1 MIELIEKNGIKVC
14 SARNLHELLEVSSQ
28 FSTWISR
35 GIENAWLIE
44 NVDYFITK
52 NVKNVDNQYYAG
64 RNTNDYHLTKD
75 AALSIIV
82 MSRVKK
88 AKAIRTEIVKAF
100 EQKQTGL
107 LLNADQVAA
116 LTDVVKAM
124 TLVSIQKQVENKHFN
139 LFNKP
144 KEWWKYRAD
153 LLGYSPES
161 LKTAL
166 QQINK
171 AYKSQKQALIHIDP
185 SEIIRTGVID
195 LLIALG
201 RDKEYALN
209 VAEFAKIIAQKTGF
223 CYKIWDDTKPNPL
236 GLNLPEI
243 IERQKLNP
251 LKT

>member
-1 MIELIEKNGIKVC
+1 MIELIEKNGMKVC
-14 SARNLHELLEVSSQ
+14 SARKIHELLEVSSQ

-44 NVDYFITK
+44 NSDYFIVK

-64 RNTNDYHLTKD
+64 RNTNDYFLTKD

-88 AKAIRTEIVKAF
+88 AKEIRQQIIEAF
-100 EQKQTGL
+100 KEKQTGI

-124 TLVSIQKQVENKHFN
+124 TLVSVQKQAENKHYTF
-139 LFNKP
+139 LNKP
-144 KEWWKYRAD
+144 KDWWTYRAN

-166 QQINK
+166 IQINK
-171 AYKSQKQALIHIDP
+171 SYKNQKQALMHIDP

-223 CYKIWDDTKPNPL
+223 CFKIWDDTKANPL

-251 LKT
+251 LK

>member
-1 MIELIEKNGIKVC
+1 MIKIIEKNNLKLVDAKEIYSELGIKF
-14 SARNLHELLEVSSQ
+14 A
-28 FSTWISR
+28 FSTWIKSN
-35 GIENAWLIE
+35 IESAEFEE
-44 NVDYFITK
+44 NKDFFWHTKESTGGRPMIDY
-52 NVKNVDNQYYAG
+52 Y
-64 RNTNDYHLTKD
+64 LTRD
-75 AALSIIV
+75 AALSVIA
-82 MSRVKK
+82 MSRGKK
-88 AKAIRTEIVKAF
+88 AKEVRIMLINAFTE
-100 EQKQTGL
+100 KQTGL

-124 TLVSIQKQVENKHFN
+124 TLVSVQKQALDKHFV

-251 LKT
+251 LK